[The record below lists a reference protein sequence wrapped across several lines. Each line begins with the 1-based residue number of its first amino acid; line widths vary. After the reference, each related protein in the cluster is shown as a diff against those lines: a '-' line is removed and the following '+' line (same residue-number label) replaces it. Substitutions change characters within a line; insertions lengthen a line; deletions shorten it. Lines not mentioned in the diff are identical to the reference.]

1 MKNAAEI
8 EDMALDIA
16 KGKLNLISVL
26 TEYERK
32 MENLDEN
39 TIFNLE
45 MKIEFLK
52 TELSRCIDEMN
63 RLLGLLDGDMRKVN
77 KRHTNKI
84 INAVKQQL

>member
-63 RLLGLLDGDMRKVN
+63 RLLGLLDGDMKKVN
-77 KRHTNKI
+77 KRHSNKI
-84 INAVKQQL
+84 INSAKQQL

>member
-1 MKNAAEI
+1 MNAVKI
-8 EDMALDIA
+8 EELALDIA

-32 MENLDEN
+32 MENLDED

-52 TELSRCIDEMN
+52 TDLSRCVDEMD
-63 RLLGLLDGDMRKVN
+63 RLLNLLDGDMRKVN

>member
-1 MKNAAEI
+1 MKKATEI

-32 MENLDEN
+32 MENLDEDI
-39 TIFNLE
+39 IFDFE

-52 TELSRCIDEMN
+52 AELSRCIDEMN

>member
-1 MKNAAEI
+1 MKKATEI

-32 MENLDEN
+32 MENLDEDI
-39 TIFNLE
+39 IFKLE
-45 MKIEFLK
+45 MKIKHLK
-52 TELSRCIDEMN
+52 EELSRCIDEMN

>member
-8 EDMALDIA
+8 EDIALDIA

-52 TELSRCIDEMN
+52 AELSRCIDEMN
-63 RLLGLLDGDMRKVN
+63 RLLGLLDEDMRKVN
-77 KRHTNKI
+77 KRYSNKI
-84 INAVKQQL
+84 INSAKQQL